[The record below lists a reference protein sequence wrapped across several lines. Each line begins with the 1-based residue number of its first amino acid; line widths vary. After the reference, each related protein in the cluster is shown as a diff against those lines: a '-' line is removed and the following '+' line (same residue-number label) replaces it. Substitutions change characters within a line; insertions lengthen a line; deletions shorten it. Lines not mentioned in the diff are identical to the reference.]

1 MSTASPSAR
10 PKLVSVERL
19 ADNTYLIAL
28 QNGSFTTIYRH
39 VSRVLKNQGT
49 MVERGESLGIMDGEK
64 NVSIELWDGGQFV
77 NPEEVIVW

>member
-1 MSTASPSAR
+1 M
-10 PKLVSVERL
+10 
-19 ADNTYLIAL
+19 
-28 QNGSFTTIYRH
+28 
-39 VSRVLKNQGT
+39 SRVLKNQGI

>member
-1 MSTASPSAR
+1 MATTR
-10 PKLVSVERL
+10 GTLVSVERM

-39 VSRVLKNQGT
+39 VNRVLKNQGT